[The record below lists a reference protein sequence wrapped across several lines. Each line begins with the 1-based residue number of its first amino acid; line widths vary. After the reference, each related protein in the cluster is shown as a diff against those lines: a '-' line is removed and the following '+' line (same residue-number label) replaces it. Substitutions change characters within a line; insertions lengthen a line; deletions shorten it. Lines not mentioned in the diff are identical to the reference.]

1 MCGGIYQGSNTT
13 FTIIGG
19 VWLLVIEWC
28 HTIQEWNETC
38 IYLTI
43 EGIAGPD
50 SFLRFSLQTGRCHLK
65 HVPNLVEAEFKLL
78 SLLWSHN

>member
-38 IYLTI
+38 IYLKI

-50 SFLRFSLQTGRCHLK
+50 IVSYDSL
-65 HVPNLVEAEFKLL
+65 FKQEDVI
-78 SLLWSHN
+78 